1 MGRTATDNVDELQA
15 YIARNAPSFAAPPP
29 PRATVVGVVAP
40 PLDPA
45 RREALRRV
53 FECVVFRPSGGAR
66 GREGRRRRPRG
77 AAIVVAR
84 EVPLRSSGGKCG
96 EW

>member
-1 MGRTATDNVDELQA
+1 MGRAATDNVDELQA

-53 FECVVFRPSGGAR
+53 FECVVFRPSGEGGGMRSGRATPLSAR
-66 GREGRRRRPRG
+66 RG
-77 AAIVVAR
+77 DCCCQGGSAQ
-84 EVPLRSSGGKCG
+84 ELR
-96 EW
+96 W